1 MQKSVSINCIDIGLL
16 HVKLSVFKLVY
27 GTIFNTRLIFFSKN
41 RKIAQWAKKELLDEC
56 KRENKIALLSSKST
70 LFETI
75 DSAAQKIKLYYSK
88 VISRILEHFRE

>member
-1 MQKSVSINCIDIGLL
+1 MFL
-16 HVKLSVFKLVY
+16 KLVY
-27 GTIFNTRLIFFSKN
+27 GTIFNTRLIFAKN

-70 LFETI
+70 HFEKI
-75 DSAAQKIKLYYSK
+75 VGAAQKIQLYYSK

>member
-41 RKIAQWAKKELLDEC
+41 RKKELLDEC

-70 LFETI
+70 HFEKI
-75 DSAAQKIKLYYSK
+75 VGAAQKIKLYYSK